1 VSGKGHSR
9 LFAIATALWVAFW
22 VAGLP
27 DYYQQYSTAAMISF
41 EVVLL
46 VGVLGLVQSI
56 LRKIPAI
63 RRRQV
68 AFWNALYFTATLAFY
83 DWLYCGLYLGHG
95 MAFLWRYWYVTT
107 FYVIPWF
114 VFPGV
119 ASALDAREVVRVAPP
134 GSTAGKGLR
143 VNGLP

>member
-1 VSGKGHSR
+1 VSWKGHSR
-9 LFAIATALWVAFW
+9 LFAVATALWIAFW

-46 VGVLGLVQSI
+46 VGVLGLVRSI
-56 LRKIPAI
+56 LRKIPAN

-68 AFWNALYFTATLAFY
+68 ASWNAFYFTATLASY

-107 FYVIPWF
+107 FYVIPWV

-119 ASALDAREVVRVAPP
+119 ASALNAREAVRAAPP
-134 GSTAGKGLR
+134 GLTAGKGLPG
-143 VNGLP
+143 NGPP